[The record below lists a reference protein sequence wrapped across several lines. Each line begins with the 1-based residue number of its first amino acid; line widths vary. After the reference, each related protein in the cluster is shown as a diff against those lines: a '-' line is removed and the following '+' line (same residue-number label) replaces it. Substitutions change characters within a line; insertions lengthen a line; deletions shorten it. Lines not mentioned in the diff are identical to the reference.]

1 ILHVDDQVLVQVMDY
16 DEFSGKASLSMRT
29 LEEEKHHLPKRHR
42 FSNDRYKI
50 GFAPLA
56 KSLSTWTKEAM
67 DFLNQSK
74 EETK

>member
-1 ILHVDDQVLVQVMDY
+1 
-16 DEFSGKASLSMRT
+16 MRT

-42 FSNDRYKI
+42 FSKDRYKI

-56 KSLSTWTKEAM
+56 KSLPTWTKEAM

-74 EETK
+74 EETDE